1 MNSIHFLMN
10 LTLLLESLETREDFF
25 FFFFFFFFSLSF
37 PLLLSLASFVVSVL
51 DLCNTRPS

>member
-1 MNSIHFLMN
+1 MNSIRFLMN
-10 LTLLLESLETREDFF
+10 LTLLLESLETRED
-25 FFFFFFFFSLSF
+25 FFFFSLSF

>member
-10 LTLLLESLETREDFF
+10 LTLLLESLETRED
-25 FFFFFFFFSLSF
+25 FFFFFFFSLSF

>member
-10 LTLLLESLETREDFF
+10 LTLLLESLETREDF

>member
-1 MNSIHFLMN
+1 MNSIRFLMN
-10 LTLLLESLETREDFF
+10 LTLLLESLETRED

>member
-1 MNSIHFLMN
+1 MNSIRFLMN

-25 FFFFFFFFSLSF
+25 IFFFSLSF

-51 DLCNTRPS
+51 DLFDTRPS

>member
-1 MNSIHFLMN
+1 MNSIRFLMN
-10 LTLLLESLETREDFF
+10 LTLLLESLETRED
-25 FFFFFFFFSLSF
+25 FFFFFFFSLSF

>member
-1 MNSIHFLMN
+1 MNSIRFLMN

-25 FFFFFFFFSLSF
+25 FFFSVSF